1 MRLLIREHV
10 FSWTDRFS
18 VTDENATDRYFVE
31 GEIFSFGRKLHVT
44 RPNGTEAAR
53 VEQELFRF
61 RPRYSVWV
69 GGEHMAD
76 VVKEFSFFTPR
87 YTVEGPGWDVEGD
100 FWSHEYSITKDGRSV
115 VSVSREWFTWG
126 DCYTLDIAS
135 DADEIMALATVLAID
150 CIVEQQN

>member
-18 VTDENATDRYFVE
+18 VTDEAGADRYLVE

-44 RPNGTEAAR
+44 RPNGNEAAR

-61 RPRYSVWV
+61 HPRYSVWM

-76 VVKEFSFFTPR
+76 IVKKFSFFTPH

-100 FWSHEYSITKDGRSV
+100 FWSHEYTVTKDGHPV
-115 VSVSREWFTWG
+115 VTVSKEWFTWG
-126 DCYTLDIAS
+126 DCYALDISS
-135 DADEIMALATVLAID
+135 DADEILALATVLAID
-150 CIVEQQN
+150 CIVEQR